1 MKSIKA
7 GVIAIAVT
15 LSTSVSATV
24 YYVSDCQTGA
34 VATCIPGNDTNPG
47 TSIDAP
53 WQTTA
58 RVGVAMGSLAAGDE
72 IRFARGG
79 AFANARL
86 RVFNLNSRA
95 ATPIVFDSYQPRW
108 STTVQKPILI
118 STVDLDLFNFEDSG
132 NADHDEGYVVRN
144 LDLRGQGAGTGVSI
158 YNDADYITLDS
169 LDISNFAI
177 GVNCSD
183 SNPANP
189 GSNARNDYITLKNS
203 TIKNNKAQGYLG
215 GCNQVLIENNRF
227 DNNGFSGTLPRNH
240 NIYIGS
246 NGSNVTVRG
255 NVLTRSAVGAGVCQ
269 GVALVVH
276 NNQTGLIIENNTI
289 DETTGAGPG
298 CYGIQVNPGNGG
310 LAEAFRGT
318 IIRGNKV
325 INVGGNGIAVG
336 ACPDCVIENNVIVQ
350 QVPRTF
356 IGITMPSEN
365 IETGIDAA
373 DNNLMVR
380 NNSMYIAGGTSDS
393 VGIRVATY
401 GSNHKVVSNLIYFG
415 TGTNNA
421 KCFGNS
427 GLTLANFMAFDNNL
441 CYSAGPIAY
450 SQTYTTLAAAKSA
463 GFDVHGFN
471 IDPMLEALPSASN
484 GYSMKGKPGSP
495 LLNNGHPTL
504 SVVPAPA
511 NIGAYVP
518 QAVGGESLLTNQVPA
533 LPSNSDGSNVN
544 YELGM
549 RFTATS
555 SGQIKAIRFYKSASE
570 TGTHIG
576 KIYSSTGQLLVSV
589 TFANETTSGWQVQN
603 LANPLAIAANTE
615 YTVTVNTGNTYY
627 VASNYGF
634 ANQIINGSLR
644 SVVGNNGVFG
654 PVGVKPTQS
663 WKSSNYFR
671 DVVFVH
677 P

>member
-1 MKSIKA
+1 MKLIKA
-7 GVIAIAVT
+7 GLMAIAVAF
-15 LSTSVSATV
+15 STSVSATV
-24 YYVSDCQTGA
+24 YYVSDCQAGA
-34 VATCIPGNDTNPG
+34 VATCVPGNDNNPG

-58 RVGVAMGSLAAGDE
+58 RVSTAIGNLAAGDE

-79 AFANARL
+79 SFANARL

-95 ATPIVFDSYQPRW
+95 ATPLVFDSYQPRW
-108 STTVQKPILI
+108 STTSQKPILT
-118 STVDLDLFNFEDSG
+118 SPVDVGIFDFEDSG

-144 LDLRGQGAGTGVSI
+144 LDLRGQGTGTGVFI

-177 GVNCSD
+177 GVDCSD
-183 SNPANP
+183 SNPPNT

-203 TIKNNKAQGYLG
+203 TIKNNTAQGYLG

-227 DNNGFSGTLPRNH
+227 DNNGYSGTLARNH

-276 NNQTGLIIENNTI
+276 NNQTGLLIEKNTI

-310 LAEAFRGT
+310 LAESFRGT
-318 IIRGNKV
+318 IIRSNKV
-325 INVGGNGIAVG
+325 INVGANGIAVG
-336 ACPDCVIENNVIVQ
+336 SCPDCVIENNVIVQ

-365 IETGIDAA
+365 IETGLDAA

-380 NNSMYIAGGTSDS
+380 NNSIYIASGTYDS

-401 GSNHKVVSNLIYFG
+401 GSNHKVVSNLIYYG
-415 TGTNNA
+415 SGTNNA
-421 KCFGNS
+421 KCFDTS
-427 GLTLANFMAFDNNL
+427 GLTRANFYAFDNNL
-441 CYSAGPIAY
+441 CYSSRPFTY
-450 SQTYTTLAAAKSA
+450 SQAYTTLAAAQSA

-484 GYSMKGKPGSP
+484 GYAMKAKPGSP

-504 SVVPAPA
+504 SIVTTPA
-511 NIGAYVP
+511 NIGAYDFS
-518 QAVGGESLLTNQVPA
+518 AGESLLTTQVPA
-533 LPSNSDGSNVN
+533 LLNNSDGSNVN

-549 RFTATS
+549 RFTSAA

-576 KIYSSTGQLLVSV
+576 KIYSSTGQLLASA
-589 TFANETTSGWQVQN
+589 TFTNETASGWQVQN
-603 LANPLAIAANTE
+603 LASPLTIAANTE
-615 YTVTVNTGNTYY
+615 YTVAVNTGNTYY
-627 VASNYGF
+627 VATDGGLAS
-634 ANQIINGSLR
+634 QIAYEHLKSI
-644 SVVGNNGVFG
+644 VGNNGVYG
-654 PVGVKPTQS
+654 PVGSRPTQS
-663 WKSSNYFR
+663 WQNSNYFR
-671 DVVFVH
+671 DVVFV